1 MSICNTILNVHE
13 TFRMVRSET
22 ESFLSLARTGNYYT
36 FFYIGA
42 VYANEG
48 HVLLHVQCVV
58 LALLAVLTHT
68 VLIATVFQMLP
79 ICFLYSHTTNIRTD
93 HTNTTHIRTDYT
105 HTPHTTHHTPHTT
118 HHTLHTTPHACT
130 ILYEPTCHVRSR
142 TSLHQ

>member
-1 MSICNTILNVHE
+1 
-13 TFRMVRSET
+13 MVRSET

-79 ICFLYSHTTNIRTD
+79 ICFLYSHTTHIHTD
-93 HTNTTHIRTDYT
+93 
-105 HTPHTTHHTPHTT
+105 HTTHHTPDTT
-118 HHTLHTTPHACT
+118 DYTPHT
-130 ILYEPTCHVRSR
+130 ILYEPTSVS
-142 TSLHQ
+142 